1 MTLFPV
7 EQIISS
13 FEGKLTEDE
22 KARLQNWLDE
32 SPDHQLQFDELK
44 RVYDATKRM
53 RIEFHPDEQRALQS
67 VNRKLQTR
75 RIITWSQRIAASLAF
90 CFLITRVVFYFLPGN
105 EYLEVRSVNQQV
117 IYLPD
122 SSKVTLAAHSFLKYQ
137 KQFEGK
143 ERDVVL
149 RGKAYFEV
157 SPNKYKPF
165 IISTSNTKIRVLGTK
180 FLVDAKNAS
189 KEIVVVDEG
198 KVAFSSIKNAKRRP
212 LELVANKVGIWSAN
226 DNSLIEQSKST
237 PNQNASISRRLVFN
251 DTPLRQVI
259 QDFETYFK
267 IKVVLEDKKLDN
279 LKYSGIFSDIQA
291 ENAIDI
297 LAKSLNL
304 TVSKKDSVYF
314 IHP

>member
-1 MTLFPV
+1 MTSFLV

-22 KARLQNWLDE
+22 KAHLQNWLDE

-44 RVYDATKRM
+44 RVYNATNHI
-53 RIEFHPDEQRALQS
+53 RIEFQPDEQQALRA
-67 VNRKLQTR
+67 VNRKLQNR
-75 RIITWSQRIAASLAF
+75 RIVVWSQRIAVSFALF
-90 CFLITRVVFYFLPGN
+90 FVLTRVISYFLSGN
-105 EYLEVRSVNQQV
+105 DYLEISSVSQQV

-157 SPNKYKPF
+157 RPNKHKFF

-180 FLVDAKNAS
+180 FLVDAKDAS
-189 KEIVVVDEG
+189 KEIVIVDEG
-198 KVAFSSIKNAKRRP
+198 KVAFSSIKDAKRRS
-212 LELVANKVGIWSAN
+212 LELVANKVGIWSAV
-226 DNSLIEQSKST
+226 DNSLVEQPKST
-237 PNQNASISRRLVFN
+237 PNQNASISRRLIFN
-251 DTPLRQVI
+251 DTPLREVI

-267 IKVVLEDKKLDN
+267 IKVVLEDKKLEN
-279 LKYSGIFSDIQA
+279 LKYSGIFSDIRA
-291 ENAIDI
+291 EKAVDI

-304 TVSKKDSVYF
+304 TVSKIDSIYF
-314 IHP
+314 IQP

>member
-1 MTLFPV
+1 MTSFPV

-22 KARLQNWLDE
+22 KACLQNWLDE
-32 SPDHQLQFDELK
+32 SPDHRLQFDELK
-44 RVYDATKRM
+44 RVYEATRQL
-53 RIEFHPDEQRALQS
+53 RIEFRPDEQKALQT

-75 RIITWSQRIAASLAF
+75 RIIIWSQRIAASLAF
-90 CFLITRVVFYFLPGN
+90 CFLISRVIFYFIPGN
-105 EYLEVRSVNQQV
+105 DYLEINSVTQQV

-122 SSKVTLAAHSFLKYQ
+122 SSKVTLAAHTFLKYQ

-157 SPNKYKPF
+157 RPNKQKPF
-165 IISTSNTKIRVLGTK
+165 VISTSNTEIKVLGTK
-180 FLVDAKNAS
+180 FLVDAKDPG

-198 KVAFSSIKNAKRRP
+198 KVAFSSIKNINGRP
-212 LELVANKVGIWSAN
+212 LELVANKVGIWSAV
-226 DNSLIEQSKST
+226 DNSLTEQPKST
-237 PNQNASISRRLVFN
+237 PNQNASLSHRLVFN
-251 DTPLRQVI
+251 DKPVREVI

-267 IKVVLEDKKLDN
+267 IQVVLEDKKLED
-279 LKYSGIFSDIQA
+279 LKYSGIFSDTQA
-291 ENAIDI
+291 EKAVDI

-304 TVSKKDSVYF
+304 TVSKKDSTYF
-314 IHP
+314 IHQ